1 MHPIILSAEVEMSD
15 IPNYDQA
22 KNYFEERLNNHCA
35 SARGVDWNSET
46 AQELRFS
53 QLIKIIDQTRPF
65 SLLDYGSGYGAM
77 ADYLLRLHYPMESY
91 TGFDVLERMGAKGR
105 EIHIGMPQC
114 SFSSS
119 FQELTQADFTIASGI
134 FNLKLETPF
143 DKWTQYVTG
152 ELHKMN
158 DLSRKGF
165 SFNMLTKYSD
175 LEFMRPHLYYADPC
189 YLFDYCKTH
198 FSRNVALLH
207 DYEVYD
213 FTILVRK

>member
-1 MHPIILSAEVEMSD
+1 MTN

-22 KNYFEERLNNHCA
+22 RQYFEDRLTTHGA
-35 SARGVDWNSET
+35 TARGVDWNSET

-53 QLIKIIDQTRPF
+53 QLIKVIDPAQPF
-65 SLLDYGSGYGAM
+65 SLLDYGSGYGAL
-77 ADYLLRLHYPMESY
+77 AGYLLRLGYPMQQY
-91 TGFDVLERMGAKGR
+91 VGFDVLESMVVKARDVFSAS
-105 EIHIGMPQC
+105 PQC
-114 SFSSS
+114 TFTASFNDLSPV
-119 FQELTQADFTIASGI
+119 DYTIASGI

-143 DKWTQYVTG
+143 DQWTEYVVG

-158 DLSRKGF
+158 EFSRKGF

-175 LEFMRPHLYYADPC
+175 AEFMRPHLYYADPC
-189 YLFDYCKTH
+189 YLFDYCKRN

-213 FTILVRK
+213 FTLIVRK